1 MKISAINFDIQK
13 FNGVINFSK
22 WQIRMNAILTQSG
35 LKKAILGREKKPQEM
50 KEETWQDMDEKALTA
65 IQFCL
70 VDEFSTEKTSSS
82 L

>member
-1 MKISAINFDIQK
+1 
-13 FNGVINFSK
+13 
-22 WQIRMNAILTQSG
+22 MNAILTQSG
-35 LKKAILGREKKPQEM
+35 LRKVLLGRKKKSQEM

-70 VDEFSTEKTSSS
+70 VDEFSTEKTASS